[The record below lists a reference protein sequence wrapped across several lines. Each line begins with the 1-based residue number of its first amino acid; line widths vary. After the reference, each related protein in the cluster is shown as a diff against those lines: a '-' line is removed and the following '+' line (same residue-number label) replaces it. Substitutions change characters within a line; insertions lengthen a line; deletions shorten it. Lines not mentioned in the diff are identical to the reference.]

1 MFAASRLRQ
10 LSVATILLAVAGCA
24 TPGTGSPS
32 AASSSAPAS
41 AANSESETPAAGV
54 VSTLLTEFDITLSAA
69 SAPPGEVVFDVRNA
83 GALPH
88 EVILVRTELDA
99 AALPVHD
106 GAVHEDSLDIVTEV
120 RDLAAGESATMT
132 AELEAGH
139 DVLICNL
146 SGHYESGVNGPGMK
160 VNFDVT

>member
-1 MFAASRLRQ
+1 MFAAYKLRQ
-10 LSVATILLAVAGCA
+10 LGAATVLIAVTGCA
-24 TPGTGSPS
+24 TATTGSPS
-32 AASSSAPAS
+32 TASSTDQTGAAGSAS
-41 AANSESETPAAGV
+41 ATMAEGAI
-54 VSTLLTEFDITLSAA
+54 STLLTEFDITLSAA
-69 SAPPGEVVFDVRNA
+69 AAPPGEVVFEVRNA

-106 GAVHEDSLDIVTEV
+106 GAVDEEALDVVAEV
-120 RDLAAGESATMT
+120 RDLAGGESATMT

-139 DVLICNL
+139 YVLICNL

-160 VNFDVT
+160 ANFEVN

>member
-1 MFAASRLRQ
+1 MA
-10 LSVATILLAVAGCA
+10 
-24 TPGTGSPS
+24 
-32 AASSSAPAS
+32 
-41 AANSESETPAAGV
+41 EGV
-54 VSTLLTEFDITLSAA
+54 IGTLLTEFDITLSAA

-106 GAVHEDSLDIVTEV
+106 GAVDEEALDIVAEV
-120 RDLAAGESATMT
+120 RDLAGGETATMT

-139 DVLICNL
+139 YVLICNL

-160 VNFDVT
+160 ANFDVT

>member
-1 MFAASRLRQ
+1 M
-10 LSVATILLAVAGCA
+10 ATVLLALTGCA
-24 TPGTGSPS
+24 TAGTGSPS
-32 AASSSAPAS
+32 TASSSAQAS
-41 AANSESETPAAGV
+41 AASSASATTGDGAI
-54 VSTLLTEFDITLSAA
+54 STLLTEFDITLSAA
-69 SAPPGEVVFDVRNA
+69 SAPPGEVVFEVRNA

-99 AALPVHD
+99 AELPVHD

-139 DVLICNL
+139 YVLICNL

>member
-1 MFAASRLRQ
+1 VFAGSRLRH
-10 LSVATILLAVAGCA
+10 LGVATVLLALHGCA
-24 TPGTGSPS
+24 SAGTGSPS
-32 AASSSAPAS
+32 AASSTPQASGASSAGPTMA
-41 AANSESETPAAGV
+41 EGEI
-54 VSTLLTEFDITLSAA
+54 STLLTEFDITLSAA
-69 SAPPGEVVFDVRNA
+69 NAPPGEVVFEVRNA

-99 AALPVHD
+99 AALPVHE
-106 GAVHEDSLDIVTEV
+106 GAVDEEALDIVAEV

-132 AELEAGH
+132 AELGTGH
-139 DVLICNL
+139 YVLICNL

>member
-1 MFAASRLRQ
+1 MFAGSRLRYVG
-10 LSVATILLAVAGCA
+10 VATALLAVTGCGSA
-24 TPGTGSPS
+24 GTGSPS
-32 AASSSAPAS
+32 TASSTAPARS
-41 AANSESETPAAGV
+41 ASPTTAEGV

-69 SAPPGEVVFDVRNA
+69 SAQPGEVVFEVRNA
-83 GALPH
+83 GVLPH

-106 GAVHEDSLDIVTEV
+106 GAVDEEALDVVVEV

-139 DVLICNL
+139 YVLICNL

>member
-1 MFAASRLRQ
+1 
-10 LSVATILLAVAGCA
+10 VATALLAVTGCA
-24 TPGTGSPS
+24 SAGTGSPS
-32 AASSSAPAS
+32 TASSTAQASAASSPSATTT
-41 AANSESETPAAGV
+41 EGV
-54 VSTLLTEFDITLSAA
+54 IGTLLTEFDITLSAPSA
-69 SAPPGEVVFDVRNA
+69 SAGEVVFEVRNA

-99 AALPVHD
+99 AALPVD
-106 GAVHEDSLDIVTEV
+106 EGAVDEDELEIVTEV
-120 RDLAAGESATMT
+120 RDLAAGDSATMT

-139 DVLICNL
+139 YVLICNL